1 MKCLIVD
8 DEPIAREILESYLA
22 DTPGLSLIASCNS
35 ALQAMDMLKKE
46 SVDLMFLDV
55 NMPRLSGIE
64 LLRTLERYPAI
75 ILTTAY
81 PDYALQGYELDVVDY
96 LLKPF
101 SFERFLKAVQK
112 VENRYQISDGSARQL
127 IVKSD
132 KKTWPLEIDDI
143 RFVESVGDYVNI
155 TTVGRKIL
163 VHDTLKNIEEL
174 LPGGQFIRV
183 HKSWIVSRNAI
194 DFIEGNYIM
203 SGSTSI
209 PIGKSFKEEFM
220 IWIKK

>member
-1 MKCLIVD
+1 MKCLVVD
-8 DEPIAREILESYLA
+8 DEPIAREILESYIT
-22 DTPGLSLIASCNS
+22 DMPGLSLVGSCNS
-35 ALQAMDMLKKE
+35 ALQAMEVLKKQ

-64 LLRTLERYPAI
+64 LLRTLESYPAI
-75 ILTTAY
+75 VLTTAY

-112 VENRYQISDGSARQL
+112 VESRVLVSVGATRQL

-132 KKTWPLEIDDI
+132 KKTWPIEMDDI
-143 RFVESVGDYVNI
+143 RFVESIGDYVNI

-163 VHDTLKNIEEL
+163 VHETLKNIEES
-174 LPGGQFIRV
+174 LPRGQFFRV
-183 HKSWIVSRNAI
+183 HKSWIVSRGAI
-194 DFIEGNYIM
+194 EFIEGNYIM
-203 SGSTSI
+203 SGTTSI
-209 PIGKSFKEEFM
+209 PIGKSFKDEFM
-220 IWIKK
+220 IWLNK

>member
-8 DEPIAREILESYLA
+8 DEPIAREILESYIA

-35 ALQAMDMLKKE
+35 ALQALDILKKE

-64 LLRTLERYPAI
+64 MLRALERHPVI
-75 ILTTAY
+75 VLTTAY
-81 PDYALQGYELDVVDY
+81 PEYALEGYELDVVDY

-101 SFERFLKAVQK
+101 SFERFLRAVQK
-112 VENRYQISDGSARQL
+112 VESRSLVSDGSNRQL

-132 KKTWPLEIDDI
+132 KKTWPIEMDDI
-143 RFVESVGDYVNI
+143 RYVESIGDYVNI

-163 VHDTLKNIEEL
+163 VHETLKNIEES
-174 LPGGQFIRV
+174 LPGGHFFRV
-183 HKSWIVSRNAI
+183 HKSWIISRNAI

-203 SGSTSI
+203 SGTTSI
-209 PIGKSFKEEFM
+209 PIGKSFKDGFM
-220 IWIKK
+220 IWLNK